1 MEGCPQLKKKK
12 KSYFIYYFVYAR
24 PVTYWLDL
32 QGGLAENLN
41 IFLLFW
47 ALDTLNFCPS
57 FLKVNNNS
65 IYYYIYILYQYRF

>member
-1 MEGCPQLKKKK
+1 MEGCPQLKKK

-41 IFLLFW
+41 FF
-47 ALDTLNFCPS
+47 
-57 FLKVNNNS
+57 
-65 IYYYIYILYQYRF
+65 YYFGHWTH